1 MSARPPRAAQKPAP
15 AKAAAKVAK
24 RSGPRQ
30 AEAAQNR
37 PFDLVGGERPHEA
50 FASVAL
56 VLQGGGALGSYQAGA
71 YQGLNEARVRPNWVA
86 GISIGSLNAAIIAG
100 NPPDKRVAQLRAFWD
115 HICQQPWW
123 PRLPYSSLGDH
134 AQHLPE
140 SVRRWI
146 SQIEASRS
154 MNEGQN
160 GFFTPRPLPPMVPGM
175 GDATQASYYDT
186 SPLRQTLLEF
196 ADFKLINQPKT
207 MRVSVGAVQV
217 RSGNFVYFDNT
228 ERTLRPEHFMAS
240 GALPPGFPAVEVDG
254 ELYWDG
260 GLVSNTPLLHVLQ
273 SEPREDMLI
282 FQVDLWS
289 ARGKLPTTLPEVQ
302 ERLKDIQYS
311 SRTRMIT
318 DYMHQQQL
326 YRKQFAELLA
336 LLPPGKRND
345 PVALKAAELACNR
358 RCNVIQLIYQDKPYE
373 SDAKDYEFGQLAP
386 HEHWASGLADV
397 RHTLDRPQWLAMPS
411 AERPFVT
418 HDVHRLRER

>member
-1 MSARPPRAAQKPAP
+1 MSPAP
-15 AKAAAKVAK
+15 SKAARKPAAAKPAASPKLPKGRVADN
-24 RSGPRQ
+24 
-30 AEAAQNR
+30 A
-37 PFDLVGGERPHEA
+37 PFDLVGCEPPHKA
-50 FASVAL
+50 YASVAL
-56 VLQGGGALGSYQAGA
+56 VLQGGGALGSYQAGV
-71 YQGLNEARVRPNWVA
+71 YQGLNEAQVRPTWVA

-100 NPPDKRVAQLRAFWD
+100 NPPERRVARLQAFWD
-115 HICQQPWW
+115 HICRQPWW
-123 PRLPYSSLGDH
+123 PRLPYSTLGDH
-134 AQHLPE
+134 AQCLPE
-140 SVRRWI
+140 GVRRWI
-146 SQIEASRS
+146 SQLEASRS

-160 GFFTPRPLPPMVPGM
+160 GFFTPRPLPPLFPGM

-186 SPLRQTLLEF
+186 APLRQTLLEF
-196 ADFKLINQPKT
+196 ADFDLINRPKE

-228 ERTLRPEHFMAS
+228 RRTLRPEHFMAS

-273 SEPREDMLI
+273 SEPREDMLV

-289 ARGKLPTTLPEVQ
+289 ARGKLPTTISEVQ

-336 LLPPGKRND
+336 LLPPARRTD
-345 PVALKAAELACNR
+345 PVAQRAAALACNR
-358 RCNVIQLIYQDKPYE
+358 RCNVVQLIYQDKPYE
-373 SDAKDYEFGQLAP
+373 SDAKDYEFGQLAL
-386 HEHWASGLADV
+386 HEHWSSGLADV

-411 AERPFVT
+411 ADHPFVT
-418 HDVHRLRER
+418 HDVHRLRDH